1 VIGGTLK
8 AGSLVAL
15 SPSSAFTVDGNG
27 TLDLGGF
34 SNTIGSLNG
43 GGLVTN
49 TGPLS
54 PAILTVGADGS
65 GATFSGILADG
76 ASSIGLTK
84 IGGGLMLL
92 NGSSTYSGPTLVSVG
107 ILQACSNTAFSPSSA
122 FTVNSV
128 LDLNG
133 FSNTIGSL
141 AGTGTVT
148 NADGGPTTLTAGVDN
163 SSTTFSGHLDDGTSA
178 LAFVKAGAGTMI
190 LASPGTYSGG
200 TSIFP
205 GTLVAAASNALG
217 TGPVQLIAGT
227 LIIQEGVTLPESNKL
242 RGRRHLK

>member
-1 VIGGTLK
+1 MIGGTLK

-84 IGGGLMLL
+84 IGGGLNVLERVEYLL
-92 NGSSTYSGPTLVSVG
+92 GPD
-107 ILQACSNTAFSPSSA
+107 AR
-122 FTVNSV
+122 
-128 LDLNG
+128 
-133 FSNTIGSL
+133 
-141 AGTGTVT
+141 
-148 NADGGPTTLTAGVDN
+148 
-163 SSTTFSGHLDDGTSA
+163 
-178 LAFVKAGAGTMI
+178 
-190 LASPGTYSGG
+190 
-200 TSIFP
+200 
-205 GTLVAAASNALG
+205 
-217 TGPVQLIAGT
+217 
-227 LIIQEGVTLPESNKL
+227 E
-242 RGRRHLK
+242 RRHTPGMLKYGL